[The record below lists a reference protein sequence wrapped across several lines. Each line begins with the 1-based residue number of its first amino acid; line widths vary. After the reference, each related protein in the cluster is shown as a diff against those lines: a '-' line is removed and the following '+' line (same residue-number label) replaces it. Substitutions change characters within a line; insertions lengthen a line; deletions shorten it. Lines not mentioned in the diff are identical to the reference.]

1 MYRIVNIKEAVYT
14 DPLAAYI
21 HSWGFTRPNNQLWHF
36 DGDVAYRVLTPKI
49 PVIKL
54 QIFAIKCALHVCQDP
69 IFVAWANAWL
79 SGVNREREK
88 VFEVYNELNM
98 PVSVSR
104 IPRPKDLEAA
114 LEALTSIRAR
124 PEVEIIMHVSHTI
137 KCVSEIIELDYY
149 KLLREVIDDDE
160 II

>member
-88 VFEVYNELNM
+88 VFEVYNELN
-98 PVSVSR
+98 
-104 IPRPKDLEAA
+104 IPKPQAIPKDLEAA

-124 PEVEIIMHVSHTI
+124 PEVEIIMHVSYTI